1 MNGIVSPRQVLAYIG
16 NLGSSLPTAIA
27 QHRGNFF
34 WKRASGAED
43 ELYAGVRDSSGVN
56 QLRRLLTETYA
67 DTLYEPIGASGT
79 ITVQEGDSTVDAA
92 VTTLD
97 FDSTDFI
104 VTSSPAGEANISF
117 QLRHPFHKTYKA
129 VNVNQGTT
137 TASTY
142 GMPAAVIAA
151 TATNEDAADGPWI
164 TQTTGG
170 VSGNTSSVQAGTNGG
185 IRADW
190 DPNIMFRIK
199 SSSTLT
205 DKRHWV
211 GLFSSTPAASDD
223 PTLHGIGFRYST
235 GAGDTN
241 WQVWRN
247 DNSSG
252 GAVTDSGIVFAAD
265 TVYEMWL
272 NYDVAAAGWNTLING
287 TYVGFITSNVPSIT
301 TVLTWGI
308 HVTTLTASGK
318 VIKWSRVNI
327 MHE

>member
-1 MNGIVSPRQVLAYIG
+1 MNGIVSPRQLLAYIG

-27 QHRGNFF
+27 QHRGNLF
-34 WKRASGAED
+34 WKRASGTED

-104 VTSSPAGEANISF
+104 TTSSPAGEVNISF

-129 VNVNQGTT
+129 ANANAGEV

-142 GMPAAVIAA
+142 GMSDTALAA
-151 TATNEDAADGPWI
+151 TVSNADDADGPWLEHL
-164 TQTTGG
+164 TGS
-170 VSGNTSSVQAGTNGG
+170 VSGNTSSAQGG
-185 IRADW
+185 DTIRADW
-190 DPNIMFRIK
+190 DPNVLLRIK
-199 SSSTLT
+199 
-205 DKRHWV
+205 
-211 GLFSSTPAASDD
+211 TPATISSIRLHIGLYGATPAGSND
-223 PTLHGIGFRYST
+223 PTLHGIGFRFST
-235 GAGDTN
+235 SVPDTN
-241 WQVWRN
+241 WQLWRN
-247 DNSSG
+247 DNSGG
-252 GAVTDSGIVFAAD
+252 GAVTDSAIVVAAN

-287 TYVGFITSNVPSIT
+287 TYTGFINSNLPSIT
-301 TVLTWGI
+301 TGLTWGI
-308 HVTTLTASGK
+308 HVTTLTAAGRS
-318 VIKWSRVNI
+318 IKWSRVNI

>member
-129 VNVNQGTT
+129 SNVNAGEV

-142 GMPAAVIAA
+142 GMSDATLAA
-151 TATNEDAADGPWI
+151 TVSNADDADGAWLEHL
-164 TQTTGG
+164 TGS
-170 VSGNTSSVQAGTNGG
+170 VSGNTSSAQGG
-185 IRADW
+185 DTIRADW
-190 DPNIMFRIK
+190 DPNVLLRIK
-199 SSSTLT
+199 
-205 DKRHWV
+205 
-211 GLFSSTPAASDD
+211 TPATISSIRLHIGLYGATPAGSND
-223 PTLHGIGFRYST
+223 PTLHGIGFRFST
-235 GAGDTN
+235 SVPDTN
-241 WQVWRN
+241 WQLWRN
-247 DNSSG
+247 DNSGG
-252 GAVTDSGIVFAAD
+252 GAVTDSAIVVAAN

-287 TYVGFITSNVPSIT
+287 TYTGFITSNLPSIT
-301 TVLTWGI
+301 TGLTWGI
-308 HVTTLTASGK
+308 HVTTLTAAGRS
-318 VIKWSRVNI
+318 IKWSRVNI

>member
-1 MNGIVSPRQVLAYIG
+1 MNGIVSPRQLLAYIG
-16 NLGSSLPTAIA
+16 NLGSSLPAAIA
-27 QHRGNFF
+27 QHRGNFY

-56 QLRRLLTETYA
+56 QLRRLLTKTYG
-67 DTLYEPIGASGT
+67 DTLYQPIGTPT

-97 FDSTDFI
+97 FDSTDFV
-104 VTSSPAGEANISF
+104 VTSSPAGEANIAF

-129 VNVNQGTT
+129 SNADSGDV

-142 GMPAAVIAA
+142 GMFDATLAA
-151 TATNEDAADGPWI
+151 TVSNANDADGPWLEHL
-164 TQTTGG
+164 TGS
-170 VSGNTSSVQAGTNGG
+170 VSGNTSSAEAGAT

-190 DPNIMFRIK
+190 DPNVVLRIK
-199 SSSTLT
+199 TPATITSIRL
-205 DKRHWV
+205 HV
-211 GLFSSTPAASDD
+211 GLYSGTPSGSDD
-223 PTLHGIGFRYST
+223 PTLHGIGYRFST

-241 WQVWRN
+241 WQIWRN
-247 DNSSG
+247 DNSGG
-252 GAVTDSGIVFAAD
+252 GAVTDSGIVVTAD

-287 TYVGFITSNVPSIT
+287 TYTGFITSNLPSIT
-301 TVLTWGI
+301 TGLRWRI
-308 HVTTLTASGK
+308 YVTTLTAAGRS
-318 VIKWSRVNI
+318 IKWSRVNI